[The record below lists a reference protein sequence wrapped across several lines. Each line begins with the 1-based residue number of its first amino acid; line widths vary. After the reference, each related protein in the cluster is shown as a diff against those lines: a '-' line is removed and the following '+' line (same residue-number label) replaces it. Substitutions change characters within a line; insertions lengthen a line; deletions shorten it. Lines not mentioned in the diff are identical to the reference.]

1 VSWPG
6 GVFASGR
13 LPASHHL
20 LHEARRAVSDAEG
33 WEPVAQGAAY
43 GSDLRLY
50 AAAGV
55 PSIQLGP
62 GSVASA
68 HTVDE
73 SVPLGEIVAFAR
85 VYAVLA
91 LRLCG

>member
-1 VSWPG
+1 
-6 GVFASGR
+6 
-13 LPASHHL
+13 
-20 LHEARRAVSDAEG
+20 
-33 WEPVAQGAAY
+33 
-43 GSDLRLY
+43 LY

-55 PSIQLGP
+55 PTIQLGP